1 MAHLEKNLVC
11 FIIEFKIIRWKK
23 RGILWIRKMIAI
35 WPIYK
40 SCRMLRFCILELMGD
55 TQDSLFM
62 IEHGAAYQPFIFDN
76 GEYYRL
82 FTSMF
87 LHFGADHL
95 MNNMLVLGVTG
106 FRLENM
112 LGSVRFAVLYLGSG
126 LCSSL
131 FSLYEK
137 LGSTDLSVTAG
148 ASGSVFGVV
157 GGLLAWVLCNRGKAG
172 GLTAKGLLG
181 MAALSLYF
189 GFTSSGVDNWG
200 HIGGL
205 IGGFSLGCIYGIA
218 SKIRNH

>member
-1 MAHLEKNLVC
+1 MEEARDFMDSENDSNLANLQKLPYVTIL
-11 FIIEFKIIRWKK
+11 FIAANVIIW
-23 RGILWIRKMIAI
+23 L
-35 WPIYK
+35 
-40 SCRMLRFCILELMGD
+40 ILELMGD

-106 FRLENM
+106 
-112 LGSVRFAVLYLGSG
+112 

-148 ASGSVFGVV
+148 ASGAVFGVV

>member
-1 MAHLEKNLVC
+1 MIHRNRINAPCTVILAVMNVLV
-11 FIIEFKIIRWKK
+11 FFALTLQGMTEDGTF
-23 RGILWIRKMIAI
+23 L
-35 WPIYK
+35 
-40 SCRMLRFCILELMGD
+40 L
-55 TQDSLFM
+55 
-62 IEHGAAYQPFIFDN
+62 EHGAMFVPKVVED

-87 LHFGADHL
+87 LHFGFDHL

-148 ASGSVFGVV
+148 ASGAVFGVV
-157 GGLLAWVLCNRGKAG
+157 GGLLAWALCNRGKAG

>member
-1 MAHLEKNLVC
+1 MDSENDSNLANLQKLPYVTIL
-11 FIIEFKIIRWKK
+11 FIAANVIIW
-23 RGILWIRKMIAI
+23 L
-35 WPIYK
+35 
-40 SCRMLRFCILELMGD
+40 ILELMGD

-148 ASGSVFGVV
+148 ASGAVFGVV